1 MRGQTAKELV
11 WQRHSNVSVAS
22 KLCGLSR
29 QAFYQCKADWTKKME
44 QEEMLLSMVRE
55 LREEDP
61 GIGCYK
67 LWRMLRSL
75 LGEDNVMGRDSFHT
89 LLQRRKLMLPA
100 MQRRHTTNSNH
111 HYRKWKNRIKGFIPT
126 AANQLWV
133 ADITYIP
140 TAHEMCYLH
149 LITDAYS
156 HKIVGW
162 HLADTLAAS
171 ASLVALE
178 MALQQA
184 IAGKGS
190 PSLKGLVHHSD
201 RGVQYC
207 CNDYVSK
214 LQEHDITIS
223 MTEDYKPT
231 DNAIAERINGVI
243 KNEVIYRKPQFSDR
257 VEAHNVIARFISFYN
272 HRRPHMSID
281 YKTPNQAHGE
291 HGVQRKRWKTKVYNK
306 NIDAGEKNSLPLQHQ
321 SIEQNEH
328 LSTFSD

>member
-1 MRGQTAKELV
+1 M
-11 WQRHSNVSVAS
+11 
-22 KLCGLSR
+22 
-29 QAFYQCKADWTKKME
+29 
-44 QEEMLLSMVRE
+44 
-55 LREEDP
+55 
-61 GIGCYK
+61 
-67 LWRMLRSL
+67 
-75 LGEDNVMGRDSFHT
+75 
-89 LLQRRKLMLPA
+89 
-100 MQRRHTTNSNH
+100 
-111 HYRKWKNRIKGFIPT
+111 
-126 AANQLWV
+126 
-133 ADITYIP
+133 
-140 TAHEMCYLH
+140 
-149 LITDAYS
+149 
-156 HKIVGW
+156 
-162 HLADTLAAS
+162 
-171 ASLVALE
+171 
-178 MALQQA
+178 
-184 IAGKGS
+184 
-190 PSLKGLVHHSD
+190 
-201 RGVQYC
+201 QYC

-231 DNAIAERINGVI
+231 DNALAERINGVI